1 MIGISIEREATEGSP
16 LKNGDLTMMP
26 QYSSVTVVHSCNVQA
41 DQDVLIA
48 MFGFQVEK
56 QSEATLLLQE
66 NLALILLSTDEVQP
80 PGTFSLLVFKEEV
93 LRKAR
98 AENSELILQAEWQ
111 SYFIGPK
118 TVIMVKFKLSGGHT
132 IVATTP
138 DGWTDSSARAKTLQF
153 AMTSTYSNGNQSEAP
168 PSPVEPTKMIRSMS
182 SLSLPMIHED
192 SSTSN
197 PNQRLFPTLDV
208 KYTSTGDQLVPFQ
221 VNSQLEIPVETD
233 LFVGK
238 MLLIIQPTNPKDDPY
253 WDERIF
259 SNKKRRLVM
268 QLQGKLKYEPQ
279 GPLYAGMEISD
290 PMKLGLM
297 ASGICNIILK
307 FIQNFDSNL
316 HYSFGDDVQKAHMTA
331 LAETFFDELIVTP
344 PGQEPPTVSRDEFV
358 RITQSL
364 PLFSFCVFN
373 SHCLPLYDSW
383 EGSFPSQQR
392 LRKAERR

>member
-1 MIGISIEREATEGSP
+1 MFGSGVEREAKEFSP
-16 LKNGDLTMMP
+16 VRNGDLTMMP

-98 AENSELILQAEWQ
+98 AENSELMLQAEWQ
-111 SYFIGPK
+111 SYFLGPK

-153 AMTSTYSNGNQSEAP
+153 SLTSTYSNGNGCHQYQSKTP
-168 PSPVEPTKMIRSMS
+168 QPVRRPLSDSTKMIR
-182 SLSLPMIHED
+182 SLSLPMIHAD
-192 SSTSN
+192 SPTSN
-197 PNQRLFPTLDV
+197 PNQRLFPSLDV
-208 KYTSTGDQLVPFQ
+208 KYLSTGDQLVPFQ

-233 LFVGK
+233 LLVGT
-238 MLLIIQPTNPKDDPY
+238 MVFLLQPTNPEDDPY
-253 WDERIF
+253 WNERIF
-259 SNKKRRLVM
+259 SKKKRRLVM

-307 FIQNFDSNL
+307 YIQNFDSNL

-331 LAETFFDELIVTP
+331 LAENFFHQLIVTP
-344 PGQEPPTVSRDEFV
+344 PGKEPPIVSRDEFV

-364 PLFSFCVFN
+364 PLFSFCLFN
-373 SHCLPLYDSW
+373 SHNLPLYDSW
-383 EGSFPSQQR
+383 EGSCPR
-392 LRKAERR
+392 L

>member
-1 MIGISIEREATEGSP
+1 MFGFSVEREAKEGSTVR
-16 LKNGDLTMMP
+16 NGDLAMMP

-48 MFGFQVEK
+48 VFGFQVEK
-56 QSEATLLLQE
+56 QSEATLLLRE

-80 PGTFSLLVFKEEV
+80 PGTFSLLIFKEEV
-93 LRKAR
+93 LRKVR

-111 SYFIGPK
+111 SYFLGPK

-153 AMTSTYSNGNQSEAP
+153 SLTSTYSNGNGSHQYQSKTP
-168 PSPVEPTKMIRSMS
+168 QPVRRPLSESTKMIRSMS
-182 SLSLPMIHED
+182 LPLINAD
-192 SSTSN
+192 SPTSN
-197 PNQRLFPTLDV
+197 PNQRLFPSLDV
-208 KYTSTGDQLVPFQ
+208 KYLSTGDQFVPFQ

-233 LFVGK
+233 LLVGK
-238 MLLIIQPTNPKDDPY
+238 MVFLIRPTNPKDDPY
-253 WDERIF
+253 WNERIF
-259 SNKKRRLVM
+259 SKKKRRLVM

-307 FIQNFDSNL
+307 YIQNFDSNL

-331 LAETFFDELIVTP
+331 LAETFFDQLIVTR
-344 PGQEPPTVSRDEFV
+344 PGEEPPIVSRDELV
-358 RITQSL
+358 TAT
-364 PLFSFCVFN
+364 LFI
-373 SHCLPLYDSW
+373 LLI
-383 EGSFPSQQR
+383 Q
-392 LRKAERR
+392 LT